1 MLCSFFL
8 GNFFEFGFEP
18 FYGLCFKAINCCF
31 DLVVIH
37 LDEYTQQGNYQGSD
51 DVVLCFDGEEEIKNF
66 LGRLQ

>member
-1 MLCSFFL
+1 MCFVRFFL
-8 GNFFEFGFEP
+8 GS
-18 FYGLCFKAINCCF
+18 FKAINCCF